1 MVKIYLEDENKTKE
15 IGYKLG
21 NLLVP
26 GSVICLIGD
35 LGAGKT
41 TMTQSLAKALEVDD
55 YITSPTFTIVNEYEG
70 KMPLYHFDVY
80 RIGSSDEMYDIGYEE
95 YVNGEGVC
103 IIEWA
108 NLIEDI
114 LPDEYLHIELKY
126 KDMSREM
133 ILNPVGEK
141 YEKIVEEL
149 DKIMKVLGIDT
160 SSLATSVAVIEDNK
174 LICEYTINTKKTH
187 SQKLMPMIENMLNI
201 SDLNINEIDLIAVCE
216 GPGSFTGL
224 RIAMANS

>member
-1 MVKIYLEDENKTKE
+1 MVKIYLDGEEQTKE

-21 NLLVP
+21 KLLTP

-41 TMTQSLAKALEVDD
+41 TMTQSLAKALGVDD

-70 KMPLYHFDVY
+70 RLPLYHFDVY
-80 RIGSSDEMYDIGYEE
+80 RIGSSEEMYDIGYDE
-95 YVNGEGVC
+95 YINSDGVC

-114 LPDEYLHIELKY
+114 LPSEYLDIQLSY
-126 KDMSREM
+126 KDMGREM

-141 YEKIVEEL
+141 YKKIVEEL
-149 DKIMKVLGIDT
+149 
-160 SSLATSVAVIEDNK
+160 
-174 LICEYTINTKKTH
+174 TK
-187 SQKLMPMIENMLNI
+187 
-201 SDLNINEIDLIAVCE
+201 
-216 GPGSFTGL
+216 
-224 RIAMANS
+224 

>member
-1 MVKIYLEDENKTKE
+1 MIIINIYLENENKTKE

-21 NLLVP
+21 QLLQR

-41 TMTQSLAKALEVDD
+41 TMTQSLAKALEVED

-70 KMPLYHFDVY
+70 RIPLYHFDVY
-80 RIGSSDEMYDIGYEE
+80 RIGSSDEMYDIGYDE
-95 YVNGEGVC
+95 YINGEGVC

-108 NLIEDI
+108 NLIDDI
-114 LPDEYLHIELKY
+114 LPDEYLYIELKY

-141 YEKIVEEL
+141 YEKIAEEL
-149 DKIMKVLGIDT
+149 IK
-160 SSLATSVAVIEDNK
+160 
-174 LICEYTINTKKTH
+174 
-187 SQKLMPMIENMLNI
+187 
-201 SDLNINEIDLIAVCE
+201 
-216 GPGSFTGL
+216 
-224 RIAMANS
+224 

>member
-1 MVKIYLEDENKTKE
+1 MINIYLENENKTKE

-21 NLLVP
+21 KLLQP

-41 TMTQSLAKALEVDD
+41 TMTQSLAKALEVED

-70 KMPLYHFDVY
+70 RMPLYHFDVY
-80 RIGSSDEMYDIGYEE
+80 RIGSSDEMYDIGYDE
-95 YVNGEGVC
+95 YINGDGVC

-108 NLIEDI
+108 NLIDDI
-114 LPDEYLHIELKY
+114 LPDEYLYIELKY

-133 ILNPVGEK
+133 TLNPVGQK

-149 DKIMKVLGIDT
+149 IK
-160 SSLATSVAVIEDNK
+160 
-174 LICEYTINTKKTH
+174 
-187 SQKLMPMIENMLNI
+187 
-201 SDLNINEIDLIAVCE
+201 
-216 GPGSFTGL
+216 
-224 RIAMANS
+224 